1 MSFEESSS
9 LSPEVFSPLPQSPN
23 DSPNELMYLPNDHKY
38 YQNNL
43 DKNQFNLVLI
53 NSCINLIKLL
63 YLKHDDVQINQS
75 NLRYFIIEVLKRSKA
90 SIQNL
95 QVLGFYLL
103 KLIKNHD
110 SNLTKDYKKLFLG
123 LLILASK
130 FNQDCNYS
138 FKTWLKIVG
147 LKNDQENISN
157 LKSLEINILS
167 QLDYNCYINS
177 SFYENWCNV
186 LLIFGYDFI
195 KLQEIYHSK
204 SVLIWESDK
213 DIIFNKLTKWNNF
226 FKNVNLSSFDS
237 INIKF
242 HLYYLNQFNQKVVVS
257 SLFNYNISGIKRE
270 LETDFEDST
279 TCNDD
284 MRMKVS
290 CR

>member
-1 MSFEESSS
+1 MELEESSS
-9 LSPEVFSPLPQSPN
+9 LSPEVFSPLPQTPN

-63 YLKHDDVQINQS
+63 YLRHDDVHINQS

-204 SVLIWESDK
+204 SVLTWESDK
-213 DIIFNKLTKWNNF
+213 DIIFNKLTKWNKF

>member
-1 MSFEESSS
+1 MEFEESSS

-63 YLKHDDVQINQS
+63 YLEHDDVHINQS

-204 SVLIWESDK
+204 SVLTWESDK
-213 DIIFNKLTKWNNF
+213 DIIFNKLTKWNKF

>member
-130 FNQDCNYS
+130 FNQDCNYC

-284 MRMKVS
+284 IRMKVS